1 MAAPPAAMPPFQ
13 PPLGPQPAG
22 PLYSANQ
29 VTLRMK
35 EKVFS
40 LSGDDFTVADVNETP
55 ILKVKGKV
63 VSLSGKKTF
72 TDLQGQ
78 ELFVL
83 SKKLLK
89 LHPTFTAESA
99 AGCNFEVAGKFSFGS
114 SKSVI
119 TFANHA
125 DKAPIEMQLKGDWFD
140 RSATIKMGDRPVAQ
154 IQRSFM
160 NVREIF
166 GSKQTYFVTIAP
178 GVDLSLIAA
187 ICVCLDERENEK

>member
-1 MAAPPAAMPPFQ
+1 
-13 PPLGPQPAG
+13 
-22 PLYSANQ
+22 
-29 VTLRMK
+29 MK

-99 AGCNFEVAGKFSFGS
+99 AGCNFEVVSY
-114 SKSVI
+114 I
-119 TFANHA
+119 
-125 DKAPIEMQLKGDWFD
+125 WF
-140 RSATIKMGDRPVAQ
+140 
-154 IQRSFM
+154 F
-160 NVREIF
+160 
-166 GSKQTYFVTIAP
+166 
-178 GVDLSLIAA
+178 L
-187 ICVCLDERENEK
+187 